1 MTTRKQYVKYN
12 LAALSKEIT
21 VNASVY
27 VKYKKQSLYKFTA
40 GNYFDECLLL
50 FKSALKSLP
59 KIIFVTTAK
68 ISENTTSILNS
79 CFC

>member
-27 VKYKKQSLYKFTA
+27 VKYKKQSLHKFTA
-40 GNYFDECLLL
+40 GNYFDE
-50 FKSALKSLP
+50 
-59 KIIFVTTAK
+59 
-68 ISENTTSILNS
+68 
-79 CFC
+79 